1 MNTGDE
7 AQSLPLV
14 RWLLEELEKPVA
26 QNPASDPVVEILNRA
41 RVRLSEWEPILE
53 QAEHCPGGL
62 FEALR
67 RHQHAGMRRCVA
79 RIGREA
85 VRLLEA
91 R

>member
-1 MNTGDE
+1 MTTVDE

-26 QNPASDPVVEILNRA
+26 QNPVSDPAV
-41 RVRLSEWEPILE
+41 E
-53 QAEHCPGGL
+53 QAENCPGGL
-62 FEALR
+62 LEALR

-85 VRLLEA
+85 VRMLCA
-91 R
+91 PKS